1 MHQITRA
8 QAPITFLPPHFQ
20 LWVLKLVIWLLP
32 YWLKRQL
39 KISQINVSEIDRLVS
54 VYKQSQVGKYRL
66 ILAFRHPSSDDLFC
80 LGYLLTKLLP
90 IGARRHQIL
99 LEAPVFAHFFYDSP
113 KERQYQ
119 RGISLWVGNFVTW
132 LYPRL
137 GGIPIHRGR
146 PDRLALKTAKNLLVN
161 GKMPLAIAPEGS
173 ANGHSETVDPLEFG
187 VAQIGFWGMEE
198 LLKGGRTED
207 ILIVPIGIQYYY
219 VGEPWSELEQL
230 LYKLEIECGLK
241 VDRRDSQVA
250 ISQFKGSKNKEL
262 ERQPM
267 QKLLYD
273 RFYKVNQYL
282 LYQIENF
289 YAQFYHYEIPERP
302 SVEKA
307 ISRTTIAKRLQPILN
322 FALQVSESYFNLNP
336 KGSKSDRCRRIEQAG
351 WSWIYREEL
360 KNPDKLSVIGHKLA
374 DRIATEADLRMWHMR
389 IVESFVAV
397 TGSYVKDKPT
407 IERFAETTL
416 LLWDLTARIQGKNPR
431 HRPIV
436 AKRRVE
442 MTIGNSISIGDYWNR
457 YNISRRE
464 SKQAISDVTQ
474 ELQAELESMI
484 EG

>member
-8 QAPITFLPPHFQ
+8 QAPLAFLPPNFQ

-54 VYKQSQVGKYRL
+54 VYKQSQVGQSRL
-66 ILAFRHPSSDDLFC
+66 ILAFRHSTSDDIFC

-90 IGARRHQIL
+90 IGAGQHQIL
-99 LEAPVFAHFFYDSP
+99 LEAPVFAHFLYD
-113 KERQYQ
+113 
-119 RGISLWVGNFVTW
+119 RGIPIWAGNFVTW
-132 LYPRL
+132 LFPRL

-146 PDRLALKTAKNLLVN
+146 PDRLALKTAKNLLVH

-173 ANGHSETVDPLEFG
+173 TNGHSEIVSPLEFG
-187 VAQIGFWGMEE
+187 VAQMGFWGMEE
-198 LLKGGRTED
+198 LIKGGRTED
-207 ILIVPIGIQYYY
+207 VLIIPIGIQYYY
-219 VGEPWSELEQL
+219 VGEPWADLEQL
-230 LYKLEIECGLK
+230 LSKLELECGLK
-241 VDRRDSQVA
+241 VNRRDSQVA
-250 ISQFKGSKNKEL
+250 IAQFKGSNNQEL

-273 RFYKVNQYL
+273 RLYKVSQYL
-282 LYQIENF
+282 LYQMENF

-307 ISRTTIAKRLQPILN
+307 ISRTTIARRLQPILN

-336 KGSKSDRCRRIEQAG
+336 QGTKIDRCRRIEQAG
-351 WSWIYREEL
+351 WNWIYREEL
-360 KNPDKLSVIGHKLA
+360 KNPDELSAIGRKLA

-389 IVESFVAV
+389 IVESFIAV

-416 LLWDLTARIQGKNPR
+416 LLWDLTARIQGKNPL
-431 HRPIV
+431 HRPVI
-436 AKRRVE
+436 ASRRVE
-442 MTIGNSISIGDYWNR
+442 MKIGNSISIGDYWNR

-464 SKQAISDVTQ
+464 SKQVITDVTQ
-474 ELQAELESMI
+474 QLQVELESMI

>member
-8 QAPITFLPPHFQ
+8 QAPLAFLPPNFQ

-39 KISQINVSEIDRLVS
+39 KISQISVSEIDRLVS
-54 VYKQSQVGKYRL
+54 VYKQSQVGQSRL
-66 ILAFRHPSSDDLFC
+66 ILAFRHSSSDDIFC

-90 IGARRHQIL
+90 IGAARHQIL
-99 LEAPVFAHFFYDSP
+99 LESPVFAHFLYD
-113 KERQYQ
+113 
-119 RGISLWVGNFVTW
+119 RGIPIWAGNFVTW
-132 LYPRL
+132 LFPRL
-137 GGIPIHRGR
+137 GGIPIHRSR

-161 GKMPLAIAPEGS
+161 GKMPLAIAPEG
-173 ANGHSETVDPLEFG
+173 ATNGHSEIVSPLEFG
-187 VAQIGFWGMEE
+187 VAQMGFWGMEE
-198 LLKGGRTED
+198 LVKGGRTED
-207 ILIVPIGIQYYY
+207 VLIIPIGIQYYY
-219 VGEPWSELEQL
+219 VGEPWADLEQL
-230 LYKLEIECGLK
+230 LSKLELECGLK

-250 ISQFKGSKNKEL
+250 IAQFQGSNNKEL

-273 RFYKVNQYL
+273 RFYKVSQYL
-282 LYQIENF
+282 LYQMENF

-307 ISRTTIAKRLQPILN
+307 ISRTTIARRLQTILN

-336 KGSKSDRCRRIEQAG
+336 QGTKIDRCRRIEQAG

-360 KNPDKLSVIGHKLA
+360 KNPDELSVIGRKLA

-416 LLWDLTARIQGKNPR
+416 LLWDLTARIQGKNLL
-431 HRPIV
+431 HRPVI
-436 AKRRVE
+436 ANRRVE

-464 SKQAISDVTQ
+464 SKQAVSDVTQ
-474 ELQAELESMI
+474 QLQVELESMI

>member
-8 QAPITFLPPHFQ
+8 QAPLKFLPPNFQ
-20 LWVLKLVIWLLP
+20 MWVLKLVIWLLP

-54 VYKQSQVGKYRL
+54 VYKQSQVGKSRL
-66 ILAFRHPSSDDLFC
+66 ILAFRHSSSDDIFC

-90 IGARRHQIL
+90 ISAGQHQIV
-99 LEAPVFAHFFYDSP
+99 LEAPVFAHFLYD
-113 KERQYQ
+113 
-119 RGISLWVGNFVTW
+119 RGIPLWAGNFVTW

-161 GKMPLAIAPEGS
+161 GKMPLAIAPEG
-173 ANGHSETVDPLEFG
+173 ATNGHSEIVSPLELG
-187 VAQIGFWGMEE
+187 VAQMGFWGMEE
-198 LLKGGRTED
+198 LIKGGRTED
-207 ILIVPIGIQYYY
+207 VLIIPIGIQYYY
-219 VGEPWSELEQL
+219 VGEPWADLEQL
-230 LYKLEIECGLK
+230 LAKLELECGLK
-241 VDRRDSQVA
+241 VDRRDSLVA
-250 ISQFKGSKNKEL
+250 IAQFKGSKNKEL

-273 RFYKVNQYL
+273 RFYKISQYL
-282 LYQIENF
+282 LYQMENF

-302 SVEKA
+302 SIEKA
-307 ISRTTIAKRLQPILN
+307 ISRTTIAKRLQTILN

-336 KGSKSDRCRRIEQAG
+336 TGTKIDRCRRIEQAG
-351 WSWIYREEL
+351 WNWIYREEL
-360 KNPDKLSVIGHKLA
+360 KNPDELSAIGRKLA

-389 IVESFVAV
+389 IVESFIAV

-416 LLWDLTARIQGKNPR
+416 LLWDLIARIQGKNPL
-431 HRPIV
+431 HRPVI
-436 AKRRVE
+436 ANRRVE

-457 YNISRRE
+457 YIISRRE
-464 SKQAISDVTQ
+464 SKQVISDVTQ
-474 ELQAELESMI
+474 KLQAELEAMI
-484 EG
+484 E